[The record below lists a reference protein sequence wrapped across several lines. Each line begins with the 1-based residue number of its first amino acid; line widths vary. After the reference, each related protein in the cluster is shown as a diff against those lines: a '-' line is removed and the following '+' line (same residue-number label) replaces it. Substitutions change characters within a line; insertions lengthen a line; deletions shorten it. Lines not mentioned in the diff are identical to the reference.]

1 MQIDT
6 HIADIIDNIIIDN
19 DIIDMVIIAIPSLST
34 LLSSTVVHQKQ
45 SFIALYVRLPSH
57 SHRYYVCLLFFGR
70 LHEFLRVTEFPTS
83 QVMSGSRF

>member
-6 HIADIIDNIIIDN
+6 HITDIIDSIIIDN

-45 SFIALYVRLPSH
+45 SFIASYV
-57 SHRYYVCLLFFGR
+57 HRRMRF
-70 LHEFLRVTEFPTS
+70 EFELSEGAR
-83 QVMSGSRF
+83 

>member
-6 HIADIIDNIIIDN
+6 HVADIIDNIIIDN

-45 SFIALYVRLPSH
+45 SFIAS
-57 SHRYYVCLLFFGR
+57 
-70 LHEFLRVTEFPTS
+70 
-83 QVMSGSRF
+83 